1 MAGHTQAAKPFNVRL
16 PIWASDFVDR
26 RSRETGASKTQVMVD
41 ALSCL
46 QAQQVQAL
54 MREGYEE
61 MRTINR
67 EMANEDLA
75 ADSECLPEW

>member
-1 MAGHTQAAKPFNVRL
+1 MAGHVHAAKPLNARL

-26 RSRETGASKTQVMVD
+26 RSRETGASKTQVMID
-41 ALSCL
+41 ALFCL
-46 QAQQVQAL
+46 QAQHVQAL

-61 MRTINR
+61 MRAINR

-75 ADSECLPEW
+75 AGSESLPEW